1 MEFEWK
7 LPDSL
12 SLSKQSQTKRIE
24 EQKAALDLSDEENR
38 IIARLKDLRGVIEG
52 LSARLNL
59 DSLKQD
65 SLDSDFNDLLN
76 GYLSG
81 KVKFE
86 QFLFVSEKN
95 FSDRANFILNGD
107 LLELNKLEYF
117 FECARNINEVVIE

>member
-1 MEFEWK
+1 M
-7 LPDSL
+7 L
-12 SLSKQSQTKRIE
+12 
-24 EQKAALDLSDEENR
+24 
-38 IIARLKDLRGVIEG
+38 
-52 LSARLNL
+52 
-59 DSLKQD
+59 
-65 SLDSDFNDLLN
+65 